1 MTERADRGWGG
12 VVLAVLRRPSLWLT
26 ALRQAGRMAPT
37 GWWRRPP
44 FLPRPPVE
52 FVAFRQLTATGSSTG
67 APRPDDVVTWL
78 AWCRA
83 WPRIRS

>member
-1 MTERADRGWGG
+1 MADGSDHGWVA
-12 VVLAVLRRPSLWLT
+12 VVLAVLCRPWLWLT
-26 ALRQAGRMAPT
+26 AVRQMSRMAAT

-52 FVAFRQLTATGSSTG
+52 YVAFRQLTATGSSTG
-67 APRPDDVVTWL
+67 APRPNDVVTWL